1 MGNKLLLLTKV
12 LLKNGF
18 GMKNS
23 GKKKVRQIAFFVLIA
38 LCFVPVISSMIFFI
52 SMLYDSLEI
61 IGQQGIVLSLGIAVT
76 SFTIFFFGVFYVINV
91 FYYSNDVE
99 NLISLP
105 VKPSE
110 IIGAKFLVTVFYEY
124 LTEIFLL
131 LPLFIVY
138 AIKSNAPVTYYLY
151 ALIVFILVPFIPLVI
166 ASILVMII
174 MRFTG
179 IARNRDRFKMLGGL
193 IAMFGAIG
201 FNYVMQSFTSKAGD
215 PEQLQKM
222 FIEGQNSMVE
232 LVARIFPGAKFAALS
247 IVNNS
252 NIHGITNLIIFVL
265 ITLAGFAL
273 FLFIGEHLY
282 FKGVIGISEMAAKR
296 KKVSSAELEKMSAR
310 QSKLKSYTI
319 KELKLLFRTPIY
331 FMNCVLINFIWPI
344 FLIIPFVTQSKD
356 LSEFETVKAFIVSGN
371 YSGIIIIVAFAASM
385 FISATNCVTSTSI
398 SREGQ
403 NLYISKYLPA
413 AYKVQ
418 IMAKVLSGV
427 VIALIGLTTMLIAAG
442 VLLNIPLHM
451 IVLIVLTSLAGILF
465 TSFTGIIIDLLNPK
479 LHWDNEQKAVK
490 QNLNVVFNM
499 LIGIIFAGVT
509 TFAAFYFMFDL
520 LTACSVILIG
530 FGLIDVMLYWFVTT
544 KGEKLF
550 MRLEG

>member
-1 MGNKLLLLTKV
+1 MSNKLFLLTKI

-18 GMKNS
+18 SLESS
-23 GKKKVRQIAFFVLIA
+23 GKKKARQIAFFVVIA
-38 LCFVPVISSMIFFI
+38 VCFLPVISGMVFFI
-52 SMLYDSLEI
+52 SMLYDALEKI
-61 IGQQGIVLSLGIAVT
+61 EMQGIILSMGIAVT

-91 FYYSNDVE
+91 FYYSNDIE
-99 NLISLP
+99 NLIPFP
-105 VKPSE
+105 VRPSE

-124 LTEIFLL
+124 LTEILL
-131 LPLFIVY
+131 ILPLFIVY
-138 AIKSNAPVTYYLY
+138 AIKSSASIMYYLY

-179 IARNRDRFKMLGGL
+179 IARNRDRFKMFGGI
-193 IAMFGAIG
+193 IAMVGAIG
-201 FNYVMQSFTSKAGD
+201 FNYLIQSFTNKAAD

-222 FIEGQNSMVE
+222 FLEGQNSMIE
-232 LVARIFPGAKFAALS
+232 LVARIFPSAKFAALS

-252 NIHGITNLIIFVL
+252 NIHGITNLIIYVL
-265 ITLAGFAL
+265 INLAGFAL

-296 KKVSSAELEKMSAR
+296 KKVSSIELEKVSTR

-331 FMNCVLINFIWPI
+331 FMNCVLMNFIWPI
-344 FLIIPFVTQSKD
+344 FFILPFITQSQD
-356 LSEFETVKAFIVSGN
+356 LSELEGIKVLIGNGN
-371 YSGIIIIVAFAASM
+371 YDGIIIIVAFAASM
-385 FISATNCVTSTSI
+385 FISSVNCVTATAI

-403 NLYISKYLPA
+403 NLYISKYLPT

-442 VLLNIPLHM
+442 VILELPLYIMALILLTGL
-451 IVLIVLTSLAGILF
+451 VGILF

-490 QNLNVVFNM
+490 QNLNVLFNM
-499 LIGIIFAGVT
+499 LIGIVFAGLT
-509 TFAAFYFMFDL
+509 TYGAFVFEFDL
-520 LTACSVILIG
+520 LGACCIILFG
-530 FGLIDVMLYWFVTT
+530 FGCIDALLYWIVTT
-544 KGEKLF
+544 NGEKMF
-550 MRLEG
+550 NRLEA